1 MKQTKTFGLIFV
13 LMALLCS
20 VQSWAGSSYYKNM
33 SVTIKNPETA
43 KGRVYLAPHVAE
55 DSAYCTISK
64 DPKEGKVVGSISDL
78 DGEFKVDM
86 FVFPADGY
94 VLDRLVPP
102 ESYARGDYSTDAV
115 ANADGYPISSSV
127 LTLDSDTLSNCSKVR
142 PEKGTI
148 PQPVLT
154 CNYYS
159 IFKPAK
165 KASVRNKRAG
175 GIAQALKASRYGE
188 ATNDLIVIGPLNGDD
203 LKYLNGLS
211 KHKGLMRLDLSGA
224 SFATVPDSA
233 FFNSGLYEL
242 KLPPT
247 VKKVGDYAFANSVGL
262 KPVKLP
268 KGIHMGRYAI
278 KGCLLMELLGVKDTT
293 VPLIFDDPVL
303 RVALFGY

>member
-13 LMALLCS
+13 LAALLCS
-20 VQSWAGSSYYKNM
+20 VQSWAGSSYYKNL

-43 KGRVYLAPHVAE
+43 KGRVYLAPYV
-55 DSAYCTISK
+55 DDDTAYCAISK
-64 DPKEGKVVGSISDL
+64 DPKEGKVVGSFSDSR
-78 DGEFKVDM
+78 GVFKVKM

-94 VLDRLVPP
+94 VLDRLVTP
-102 ESYARGDYSTDAV
+102 ESYASGDYSTDAV
-115 ANADGYPISSSV
+115 ANAHGYPISSMV
-127 LTLDSDTLSNCSKVR
+127 LTLDSDTLSDCTKVR

-148 PQPVLT
+148 PQPVIT
-154 CNYYS
+154 WDFYS

-188 ATNDLIVIGPLNGDD
+188 ATNDLIVKGPLNGDD

-211 KHKGLMRLDLSGA
+211 KNKGLIRLDLSGA

-233 FFNSGLYEL
+233 FCESGLYEL

-262 KPVKLP
+262 KPVNIP
-268 KGIHMGRYAI
+268 KGVAI
-278 KGCLLMELLGVKDTT
+278 GEYTVNGCLLMELLGVNDTT
-293 VPLIFDDPVL
+293 VSSGIDPLSL
-303 RVALFGY
+303 WYLFGF